1 MKAQEAKEK
10 IISVVNS
17 TFEKVDCDQAVPEG
31 ILTDL
36 IKDLVEGCGSDCI
49 ANYDERQ
56 ADEIGDCLKNAVQTL
71 SEYENTTKNIAQM
84 TNENMPV
91 ITNLISATG
100 DSRVKAASVK
110 LNELHSKLKNE
121 LAKADDTIKT
131 FRTHMEQ
138 MKKNSKVDKLTKAFN
153 YAAYI
158 QDMTPILKIG
168 GERDLDLCMLLIE
181 ISNLSDITKKSGSE
195 AADKILIYV
204 NKLLNSLIRQE
215 NRIYRYSNDTFLI
228 VLNRSA
234 EEQLAST
241 EERVIAKL
249 TRQKMVYGEQSIELM
264 IHSGK
269 SFHKKGDDI
278 DSFTDRAKRDKRQ
291 MISQ

>member
-1 MKAQEAKEK
+1 MKAQEAKTK
-10 IISVVNS
+10 IISVVES
-17 TFEKVDCDQAVPEG
+17 TFDKVAGDQNIPEG

-36 IKDLVEGCGSDCI
+36 IKNLLEQCGSDCI
-49 ANYDERQ
+49 SDYDARQ
-56 ADEIGDCLKNAVQTL
+56 ADEISECLKNAVQTL

-91 ITNLISATG
+91 ISNLISTTS
-100 DSRVKAASVK
+100 DSRIKAASVK

-168 GERDLDLCMLLIE
+168 LERELDLCMLLIE
-181 ISNLSDITKKSGSE
+181 ISNLSDITKKHSME
-195 AADKILIYV
+195 ASDKILIYV

-234 EEQLAST
+234 EEQLVST

-249 TRQKMVYGEQSIELM
+249 TRQKMVYGDQNIELL

-269 SFHKKGDDI
+269 AFHKKADDI
-278 DSFTDRAKRDKRQ
+278 DSFTDRAKRDKRRI
-291 MISQ
+291 IS

>member
-1 MKAQEAKEK
+1 MNAQEAKEK
-10 IISVVNS
+10 IISVVES
-17 TFEKVDCDQAVPEG
+17 TFEKVDGKKEVPDG
-31 ILTDL
+31 ILTEL
-36 IKDLVEGCGSDCI
+36 ITDLVEQCGSDCI
-49 ANYDERQ
+49 SNYDASQ
-56 ADEIGDCLKNAVQTL
+56 ADEISECLKNAVETL

-91 ITNLISATG
+91 ISNLISNTS
-100 DSRVKAASVK
+100 DSRVKAASAK
-110 LNELHSKLKNE
+110 LNELHGKLKNE

-138 MKKNSKVDKLTKAFN
+138 MKKNSKIDKLTKAFN

-168 GERDLDLCMLLIE
+168 TDRELDLCMLLIE
-181 ISNLSDITKKSGSE
+181 ISNLSEITKKHSSE
-195 AADKILIYV
+195 ASDKILIYV
-204 NKLLNSLIRQE
+204 TKLLNSLIRQE

-241 EERVIAKL
+241 EERVINKL
-249 TRQKMVYGEQSIELM
+249 TRQKMVYTNQNIELV

-269 SFHKKGDDI
+269 SFHKKDDDI
-278 DSFTDRAKRDKRQ
+278 DSFTDRAKRDKRR
-291 MISQ
+291 IIN